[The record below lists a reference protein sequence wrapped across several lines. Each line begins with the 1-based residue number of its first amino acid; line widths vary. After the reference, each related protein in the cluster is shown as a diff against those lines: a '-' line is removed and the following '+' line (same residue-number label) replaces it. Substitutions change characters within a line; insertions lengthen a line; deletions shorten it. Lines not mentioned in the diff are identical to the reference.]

1 MSSLRQL
8 GNVARRAMSTGPQT
22 GTLQSAS
29 MVAEQRAFTS
39 TKNQRMKWMHESTP
53 GDDVTMKVAW
63 GLVAFGGANIA
74 YNLIGLISK

>member
-8 GNVARRAMSTGPQT
+8 GSVARRAMSTGPQT

-29 MVAEQRAFTS
+29 MVAEQRAFTA
-39 TKNQRMKWMHESTP
+39 TKSQRLRWMHEAAP

-63 GLVAFGGANIA
+63 GFAAVGAASITYNIVS
-74 YNLIGLISK
+74 LIGK